1 MLQHLGLFGLFFGC
15 LLSATVIPFSS
26 EALVTAALLLDYS
39 PWTVVLVAT
48 LGNTVGGMTC
58 YLLGWLCKWSWIE
71 RYLKIKEETLS
82 KAHLK
87 VEKYGSLAAL
97 LAWLPIIGDPIAIA
111 MGVMR
116 TRVVPTTV
124 LRDGAR
130 PVSTKKIPSNR
141 ISRDLGMV
149 SGDWAR
155 PVSTKKI
162 P

>member
-1 MLQHLGLFGLFFGC
+1 MRIFAENYSMLQHLGLFGLFLGC

-26 EALVTAALLLDYS
+26 EALVTAALLMDYS

-71 RYLKIKEETLS
+71 RYLKIKEDTLA

-87 VEKYGSLAAL
+87 VEKYGSFAAL

-116 TRVVPTTV
+116 TRVAPTTV
-124 LRDGAR
+124 LMFIGKGVRY
-130 PVSTKKIPSNR
+130 
-141 ISRDLGMV
+141 MV
-149 SGDWAR
+149 VVGLFHW
-155 PVSTKKI
+155 I
-162 P
+162 L